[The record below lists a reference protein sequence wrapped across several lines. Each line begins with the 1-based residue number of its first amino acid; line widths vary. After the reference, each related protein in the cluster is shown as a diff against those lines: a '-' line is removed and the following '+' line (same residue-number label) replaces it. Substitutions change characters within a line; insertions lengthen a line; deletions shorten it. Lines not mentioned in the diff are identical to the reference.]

1 MNNKHVNVMA
11 RGVLVSPA
19 PLRAP
24 PRENSIAIKGCI
36 DPSNQLKITVKR
48 TTSSLSIM
56 NLAHLDASSAEP
68 NDLCIIFDD
77 MPISKTQVG
86 LIKNTLAQKVLII
99 KKNKDDND
107 HQKFLE
113 LGFTQDIEVNQ
124 TRIYSYNLKT
134 YNNKRGWNNPEG
146 WANPENFE
154 KFRW

>member
-1 MNNKHVNVMA
+1 MSKSGLNDFLL
-11 RGVLVSPA
+11 GVIHNEAASSVLAITKKDLSA
-19 PLRAP
+19 FAELC
-24 PRENSIAIKGCI
+24 ENS
-36 DPSNQLKITVKR
+36 LKK
-48 TTSSLSIM
+48 LSIM
-56 NLAHLDASSAEP
+56 SLDHLDTNIAEP

-113 LGFTQDIEVNQ
+113 LGFTQDVEITQ
-124 TRIYSYNLKT
+124 ARIYSYNLKT

>member
-1 MNNKHVNVMA
+1 MSKSGLNDFMV
-11 RGVLVSPA
+11 GVIHNEAASSVLAITKKDLSA
-19 PLRAP
+19 FAQLC
-24 PRENSIAIKGCI
+24 ENS
-36 DPSNQLKITVKR
+36 LKK
-48 TTSSLSIM
+48 LSIM
-56 NLAHLDASSAEP
+56 NLDHLDSNIAEP

-99 KKNKDDND
+99 KKNKEDND

-113 LGFTQDIEVNQ
+113 LGFTQDIEITQ
-124 TRIYSYNLKT
+124 ARIYSYNLKT

>member
-1 MNNKHVNVMA
+1 MPKSGLNDFLV
-11 RGVLVSPA
+11 GVIHNEAVSSVLA
-19 PLRAP
+19 ITKKDLSAFAELC
-24 PRENSIAIKGCI
+24 ENS
-36 DPSNQLKITVKR
+36 LKK
-48 TTSSLSIM
+48 LSIM
-56 NLAHLDASSAEP
+56 SLDHLDSNIAEP

-113 LGFTQDIEVNQ
+113 LSFTQDIEITQ
-124 TRIYSYNLKT
+124 ARIYSYNLKT

>member
-1 MNNKHVNVMA
+1 MSKIGLNDFLL
-11 RGVLVSPA
+11 GVIHNEAASSVLAITKKDLSA
-19 PLRAP
+19 FAELC
-24 PRENSIAIKGCI
+24 ENS
-36 DPSNQLKITVKR
+36 LKK
-48 TTSSLSIM
+48 LSIM
-56 NLAHLDASSAEP
+56 SLDHLDSNIAES

-113 LGFTQDIEVNQ
+113 LGFTQDIEITQ
-124 TRIYSYNLKT
+124 ARIYSYNLKT

>member
-1 MNNKHVNVMA
+1 MPKSVLNDFLV
-11 RGVLVSPA
+11 GVIHNEAVSSVLA
-19 PLRAP
+19 ITKKDLSAFAELC
-24 PRENSIAIKGCI
+24 ENS
-36 DPSNQLKITVKR
+36 LKK
-48 TTSSLSIM
+48 LSIM
-56 NLAHLDASSAEP
+56 SLDHLDSNIAEP

-107 HQKFLE
+107 HQKLLE
-113 LGFTQDIEVNQ
+113 LGFTQDIEV
-124 TRIYSYNLKT
+124 TEARIYSYNLKT
-134 YNNKRGWNNPEG
+134 YNNKRGWNNAEG

>member
-1 MNNKHVNVMA
+1 MSKSGLNDFMV
-11 RGVLVSPA
+11 GVIHNEAASSVLAITKKDLSA
-19 PLRAP
+19 FAELC
-24 PRENSIAIKGCI
+24 ENS
-36 DPSNQLKITVKR
+36 LKK
-48 TTSSLSIM
+48 LSIM
-56 NLAHLDASSAEP
+56 SLDHLDSNIAEP

-77 MPISKTQVG
+77 IPISKTQVG

-113 LGFTQDIEVNQ
+113 LGFTQDIEITQ
-124 TRIYSYNLKT
+124 ARIYSYNLKT

>member
-1 MNNKHVNVMA
+1 MSKSGLNDFMV
-11 RGVLVSPA
+11 GVIHNEAASSVLAITKKDLSA
-19 PLRAP
+19 FAELC
-24 PRENSIAIKGCI
+24 ENS
-36 DPSNQLKITVKR
+36 LKK
-48 TTSSLSIM
+48 LSIIS
-56 NLAHLDASSAEP
+56 LDHLDSNIAEP

-113 LGFTQDIEVNQ
+113 LGFTQDIEITQ
-124 TRIYSYNLKT
+124 ARIYSYNLKT

>member
-1 MNNKHVNVMA
+1 MSKSGLNDFLV
-11 RGVLVSPA
+11 GVIHNEAVSSVLA
-19 PLRAP
+19 ITKKDLSAFAELC
-24 PRENSIAIKGCI
+24 ENS
-36 DPSNQLKITVKR
+36 LKK
-48 TTSSLSIM
+48 LSIM
-56 NLAHLDASSAEP
+56 SLDHLDSNIAEP

-113 LGFTQDIEVNQ
+113 LGFTQDIEITQ
-124 TRIYSYNLKT
+124 ARIYSYNLKT